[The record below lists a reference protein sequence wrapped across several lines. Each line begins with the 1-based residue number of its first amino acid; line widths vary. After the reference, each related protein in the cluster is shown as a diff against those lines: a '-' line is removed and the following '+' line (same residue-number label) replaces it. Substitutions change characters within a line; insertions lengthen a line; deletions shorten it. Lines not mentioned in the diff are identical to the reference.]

1 MLIDTLSYPGMTPPR
16 PVIDVIEPETTTHDA
31 FDVCILGLG
40 YVGLPT
46 ALSLTQQCSKVLGID
61 LNMKRLRAVLA
72 GDVDL
77 IGEDRPRLDR
87 ALETSRLRL
96 SAQPSLL
103 RQAGAVIICVPTPI
117 DSHQVPDLTMLR
129 NACTLVATHARPGQ
143 TIILMSTTYVGT
155 TRDLLVEP
163 FRNRGMEAGRDIF
176 IAFSPERIDPGN
188 ATHPQHTVPRVV
200 GGTDPESAQR
210 ASTVLSAIAP
220 SIHLVSSAEAAEL
233 TKLYENT
240 FRAVNIAFALE
251 MSQAATALDL
261 SVLEVIDA
269 AATKPYGFMPF
280 YPSAGVGG
288 HCIPCDPHYL
298 LWQLRAQPAPHRRR
312 AAPGAA
318 RRCGR
323 ARPGGPG
330 AHRGRVLQA
339 RCAGH
344 PGVPRDP
351 TGPRLAGSGRR
362 AFAVGSHR
370 SDVGSARR
378 PDSSEHRARHGRRLR
393 RSRRAHRAPHP
404 GLRLAGHRP
413 DRPRRD
419 LPAGR
424 PARPCGRLTGR
435 TAA

>member
-1 MLIDTLSYPGMTPPR
+1 
-16 PVIDVIEPETTTHDA
+16 
-31 FDVCILGLG
+31 
-40 YVGLPT
+40 
-46 ALSLTQQCSKVLGID
+46 
-61 LNMKRLRAVLA
+61 LRAVLA

-298 LWQLRAQPAPHRRR
+298 LWQLRAQRVELPLIERAMATIGSRPRIVAGRLRELLADAGVPAR
-312 AAPGAA
+312 GA
-318 RRCGR
+318 
-323 ARPGGPG
+323 
-330 AHRGRVLQA
+330 RVLI
-339 RCAGH
+339 AGASYK
-344 PGVPRDP
+344 PGVQDTRESPAIQLARDLLDLGVELSLWDPIAATLDLHDGRILRSTERDTAAGFDAVVVHTVHP
-351 TGPRLAGSGRR
+351 TLDYDWLATAPIVLDATYRLA
-362 AFAVGSHR
+362 A
-370 SDVGSARR
+370 
-378 PDSSEHRARHGRRLR
+378 L
-393 RSRRAHRAPHP
+393 
-404 GLRLAGHRP
+404 P
-413 DRPRRD
+413 DR
-419 LPAGR
+419 AVV
-424 PARPCGRLTGR
+424 
-435 TAA
+435 